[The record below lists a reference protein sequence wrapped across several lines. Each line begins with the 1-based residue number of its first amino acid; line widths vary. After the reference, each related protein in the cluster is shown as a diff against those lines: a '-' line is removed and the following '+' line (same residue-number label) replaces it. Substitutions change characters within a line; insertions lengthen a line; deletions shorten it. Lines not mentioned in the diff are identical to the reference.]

1 MANNQDWGANQGGN
15 ANTGAGDAG
24 QKGGQGAGG
33 DMLDKQKGT
42 QQPGQKPEDKMNKD
56 WERSTDT
63 GRQGGQPGAD
73 QADRQ
78 GPADTGRMGGQAD
91 QGDTQ
96 HKDDDR

>member
-1 MANNQDWGANQGGN
+1 
-15 ANTGAGDAG
+15 
-24 QKGGQGAGG
+24 
-33 DMLDKQKGT
+33 MLDKQKGT